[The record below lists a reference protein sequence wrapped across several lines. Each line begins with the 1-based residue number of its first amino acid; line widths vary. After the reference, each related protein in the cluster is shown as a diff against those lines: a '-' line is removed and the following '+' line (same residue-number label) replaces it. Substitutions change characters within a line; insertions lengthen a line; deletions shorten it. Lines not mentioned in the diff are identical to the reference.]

1 MPTFKITIAYDG
13 GPFVGWQRQATG
25 TSIQGLIE
33 DALRE
38 LDDRDVAVAGAGRT
52 DAGVHAIGQV
62 ASFTLVRETPTDIV
76 VRSLNAK
83 LPPEV
88 RICSADAVPPSFHA
102 RFDATA
108 KTYRYR
114 LWNADVLDPFER
126 AYAWHAPGA
135 LDVAA
140 MSRAA
145 RFVEGRHDFAAFQT
159 VGGAGG
165 STERVIMSSML
176 TAGRDGLLT
185 YDVTGDG
192 FLRHMVRAIVGTLM
206 EVGRG
211 RQRPEWICDLIASRD
226 RAQAGRTAPAHGL
239 FLVRVDYGDVQ
250 SDPHVA

>member
-1 MPTFKITIAYDG
+1 VPTFKITVAYDG
-13 GPFVGWQRQATG
+13 GPFVGWQRQASG

-38 LDDRDVAVAGAGRT
+38 LDERDVTVTGAGRT
-52 DAGVHAIGQV
+52 DAGVHAIAQV
-62 ASFTLVRETPTDIV
+62 ASFTLVRDTPADVI

-83 LPPEV
+83 LPSEV
-88 RICSADAVPPSFHA
+88 RIRSAEEVASSFHA

-126 AYAWHAPGA
+126 AYVWHVPGS
-135 LDVAA
+135 LDIEA

-145 RFVEGRHDFAAFQT
+145 RLVEGRHDFAAFQT

-165 STERVIMSSML
+165 PTERVIMSSTL
-176 TAGRDGLLT
+176 TAQRDGLLT
-185 YDVTGDG
+185 YDVTGEG
-192 FLRHMVRAIVGTLM
+192 FLRHMVRAIAGTLM

-250 SDPHVA
+250 SNPHVA